1 MELAYIRHLKCLAPV
16 ACGFESHRWHHIE
29 NGILYQKWNTLNKS
43 MIRFDKE
50 KMIELCNT
58 AQSMAA
64 AAEEMEMAPN
74 TFRRHAMKLGCYKP
88 NQAGIGVVK
97 SPRKDRVITKDI
109 LDGNVPYTST
119 NRLKRRL
126 LNEGYLTNE
135 CVECGIGSSYNGM
148 PITLELDH
156 VNGNRF
162 DHSLSNLRIL
172 CPNCHSQTETFRFK
186 GGRVSEKIHFAT

>member
-1 MELAYIRHLKCLAPV
+1 MCMPNNAIK
-16 ACGFESHRWHHIE
+16 
-29 NGILYQKWNTLNKS
+29 
-43 MIRFDKE
+43 FDKE

-58 AQSMAA
+58 ALSLAA

-88 NQAGIGVVK
+88 NQGGEG
-97 SPRKDRVITKDI
+97 ITKKRMRGKWKTEDI
-109 LDGNVPYTST
+109 LNGNAPHWSS
-119 NRLKRRL
+119 NRVKQRL
-126 LNEGYLTNE
+126 LKEGYLTNE

-172 CPNCHSQTETFRFK
+172 CPNCHSQTDTFRFK

>member
-1 MELAYIRHLKCLAPV
+1 MLEGSNPFIGNTDIMIYTR
-16 ACGFESHRWHHIE
+16 
-29 NGILYQKWNTLNKS
+29 KWDTLN
-43 MIRFDKE
+43 MCMNAIIFDKE

-64 AAEEMEMAPN
+64 AAGEMEMHPN

-97 SPRKDRVITKDI
+97 NRPNKVATEDI
-109 LDGNVPYTST
+109 LNGSVPYAPTGF
-119 NRLKRRL
+119 KRRL
-126 LNEGYLTNE
+126 LKEGYLTKK
-135 CVECGIGSSYNGM
+135 CVGCGIGSTYNGK

-162 DHSLSNLRIL
+162 DHRLSNLRIL
-172 CPNCHSQTETFRFK
+172 CPNCHSQTDTFRFK
-186 GGRVSEKIHFAT
+186 GGRVSSRKHFAS

>member
-1 MELAYIRHLKCLAPV
+1 MTYTR
-16 ACGFESHRWHHIE
+16 
-29 NGILYQKWNTLNKS
+29 KWNTLN
-43 MIRFDKE
+43 MCMANNAIIFDKE

-97 SPRKDRVITKDI
+97 NRPRKWETEDI
-109 LDGNVPYTST
+109 LNGKVSHWSSNKVKHRLFKDG
-119 NRLKRRL
+119 LI
-126 LNEGYLTNE
+126 TNE
-135 CVECGIGSSYNGM
+135 CVGCGIGSTYNGK

-156 VNGNRF
+156 MNGNRF

-172 CPNCHSQTETFRFK
+172 CPNCHSQTDTFRFK
-186 GGRVSEKIHFAT
+186 GGRVSSRKHFAS